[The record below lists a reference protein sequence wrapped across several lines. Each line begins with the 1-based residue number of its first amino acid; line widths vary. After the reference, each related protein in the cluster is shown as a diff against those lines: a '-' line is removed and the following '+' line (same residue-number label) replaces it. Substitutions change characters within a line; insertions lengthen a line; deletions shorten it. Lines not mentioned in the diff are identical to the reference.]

1 MGNKSNKKKKII
13 GTGEEFEN
21 DQIDDIPGRDRKRSV
36 IHFNPNVI
44 VSEVKSDPYKDYKVI
59 KTIGEGT
66 YGKVELVEHKV
77 TGMVRA
83 MKVIKKSNPNTN
95 DVVIYNE
102 LNILKQIDHQN
113 VVKIYEYFI
122 DAENYYLVTEYCGDG
137 DLYNVM
143 KNDFISEAQAACI
156 MYQILLAVNHMHKM
170 HIMHRD
176 LKLENI
182 LVTKKE
188 EDGLYLVKICDFGT
202 SHLFELGEKE
212 KNIAG
217 SSYYIAPEVFKR
229 KYDFKCDLWSCGV
242 IMYVLLTKKVPFL
255 GKDEEERKKFSM
267 KKGYYAGPL
276 EQYSDYVKNLI
287 SDLMER
293 DYQKRLNAEKAL
305 TYDIFKVYKCKD
317 IINKISNEEIKV
329 YLENIKKYKK
339 TNFFQETAISYLI
352 HNSGM
357 ELVSGPLKLFNKL
370 DNNENGKIGY
380 SEFYKG
386 LCDITGQNFK
396 EDEVKEIF
404 FNLDTNKNGCFE
416 QEEFIKAAVD
426 KKLFLSEKMMKFAF
440 NFFDQDKSGLIT
452 IDEMIEIFKDNADDN
467 IDINKEF
474 KNLIGSLDSDSDG
487 KIDFN
492 EFSLFMKNLLEQL

>member
-1 MGNKSNKKKKII
+1 
-13 GTGEEFEN
+13 
-21 DQIDDIPGRDRKRSV
+21 
-36 IHFNPNVI
+36 
-44 VSEVKSDPYKDYKVI
+44 
-59 KTIGEGT
+59 
-66 YGKVELVEHKV
+66 
-77 TGMVRA
+77 
-83 MKVIKKSNPNTN
+83 
-95 DVVIYNE
+95 
-102 LNILKQIDHQN
+102 
-113 VVKIYEYFI
+113 
-122 DAENYYLVTEYCGDG
+122 
-137 DLYNVM
+137 
-143 KNDFISEAQAACI
+143 

-188 EDGLYLVKICDFGT
+188 EDGLYRIKICDFGT
-202 SHLFELGEKE
+202 SNLFELGKKE

-276 EQYSDYVKNLI
+276 EKYSDYVKNLI

-305 TYDIFKVYKCKD
+305 TYEIFKVYKCKD

-426 KKLFLSEKMMKFAF
+426 KKIFLSEKMMKFAF

-474 KNLIGSLDSDSDG
+474 KNLIGTLDSDSDG